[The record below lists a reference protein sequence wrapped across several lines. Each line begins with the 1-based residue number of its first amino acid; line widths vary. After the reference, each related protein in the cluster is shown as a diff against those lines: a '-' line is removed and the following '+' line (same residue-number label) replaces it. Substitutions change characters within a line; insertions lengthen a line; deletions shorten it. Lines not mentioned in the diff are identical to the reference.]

1 MQNYNRD
8 IRDEPEYTRSAENE
22 HRQED
27 ETQSYQN
34 YRPQQQQQRPQQ
46 PDYPQRS
53 QQSDY
58 QRPQQPDY
66 LQRSQQ
72 SDYQRPQQPEQ
83 QRHHQPERDY
93 EAEREQRTALLARFR
108 LGIYYVAHLFAIVI
122 GFRFILLA
130 LGANLAN
137 QFANFIYSVS
147 YPLVAPFLT
156 LFGQGAP
163 QYGNVVI
170 EVSDLFAIGVYYL
183 LAWGLVRAMYLFF
196 APADEVRRT

>member
-34 YRPQQQQQRPQQ
+34 YRPQQQQRPQQ
-46 PDYPQRS
+46 PEYPQRS
-53 QQSDY
+53 QQPGQ
-58 QRPQQPDY
+58 QRLQQPDY
-66 LQRSQQ
+66 LQRPQSSQ
-72 SDYQRPQQPEQ
+72 SEYQRP
-83 QRHHQPERDY
+83 HQPERDH
-93 EAEREQRTALLARFR
+93 EAEREQRAALLARFR

-130 LGANLAN
+130 LGANLDN

-147 YPLVAPFLT
+147 YPLVTPFLT
-156 LFGQGAP
+156 LFGQGVP
-163 QYGNVVI
+163 QYGNIVI

-196 APADEVRRT
+196 APSDEVRRT

>member
-34 YRPQQQQQRPQQ
+34 YRPQQPRLQQ

-53 QQSDY
+53 QQPEY
-58 QRPQQPDY
+58 QRPQQPV
-66 LQRSQQ
+66 QPRPQHSQQ
-72 SDYQRPQQPEQ
+72 PEHQRPQ
-83 QRHHQPERDY
+83 QPERDY
-93 EAEREQRTALLARFR
+93 EAEREQRAALLARFR

-130 LGANLAN
+130 LGANLDN

-147 YPLVAPFLT
+147 YPLVTPFLT
-156 LFGQGAP
+156 LFGQGVP
-163 QYGNVVI
+163 QYGNIVI

-196 APADEVRRT
+196 APSDEVRRT

>member
-27 ETQSYQN
+27 ETQSSQN
-34 YRPQQQQQRPQQ
+34 YRPQQQRPQQQQQRPQQ

-53 QQSDY
+53 QQ
-58 QRPQQPDY
+58 P
-66 LQRSQQ
+66 
-72 SDYQRPQQPEQ
+72 DYQRPQQPEQ

-93 EAEREQRTALLARFR
+93 EAEHEQRAALLARFR

-156 LFGQGAP
+156 LFGQGVP
-163 QYGNVVI
+163 QYGNIVI

-196 APADEVRRT
+196 APSDEVRRT

>member
-34 YRPQQQQQRPQQ
+34 YRPQQPRPQQ

-53 QQSDY
+53 QQPEY
-58 QRPQQPDY
+58 QRPQQPV
-66 LQRSQQ
+66 QP
-72 SDYQRPQQPEQ
+72 RPQHSQQPEQ
-83 QRHHQPERDY
+83 QRHRQPERDY
-93 EAEREQRTALLARFR
+93 EAEREQRAALLARFR

-130 LGANLAN
+130 LGANLDN

-147 YPLVAPFLT
+147 YPLVTPFLT
-156 LFGQGAP
+156 LFGQGVP
-163 QYGNVVI
+163 QYGNIVI

-196 APADEVRRT
+196 APSDEVRRT